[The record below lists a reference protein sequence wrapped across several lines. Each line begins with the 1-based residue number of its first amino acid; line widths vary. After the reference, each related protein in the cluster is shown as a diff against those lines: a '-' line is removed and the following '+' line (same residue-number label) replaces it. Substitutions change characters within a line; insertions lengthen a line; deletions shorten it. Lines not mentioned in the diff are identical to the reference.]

1 MYQNLRRTG
10 NAFVNSGEKNSKWK
24 RIECWKGDYVCLF
37 SDLINYDVAIELYF
51 DDDSLGYLSVFQRDN
66 GKKKLPF
73 FDKVVQEFELKE
85 DDKEKAGI
93 YYSSHESPKDIMDK
107 MNSIREFIASSL
119 S

>member
-1 MYQNLRRTG
+1 MVR
-10 NAFVNSGEKNSKWK
+10 
-24 RIECWKGDYVCLF
+24 
-37 SDLINYDVAIELYF
+37 
-51 DDDSLGYLSVFQRDN
+51 
-66 GKKKLPF
+66 KKLPF
-73 FDKVVQEFELKE
+73 FNKVVQEFELKE

>member
-1 MYQNLRRTG
+1 MP
-10 NAFVNSGEKNSKWK
+10 
-24 RIECWKGDYVCLF
+24 F